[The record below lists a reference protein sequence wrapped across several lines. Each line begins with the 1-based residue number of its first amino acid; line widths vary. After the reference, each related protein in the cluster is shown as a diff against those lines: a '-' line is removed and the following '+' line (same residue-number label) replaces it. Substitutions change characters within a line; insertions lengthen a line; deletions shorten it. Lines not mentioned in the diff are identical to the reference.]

1 MDSGFQVLVS
11 SLCQW
16 NVDSGFRGRIPIVS
30 GILTMLT
37 VVINA
42 LVQQEEM
49 VTVITFLHYI
59 SV

>member
-1 MDSGFQVLVS
+1 MKG
-11 SLCQW
+11 
-16 NVDSGFRGRIPIVS
+16 
-30 GILTMLT
+30 LTMLT

-49 VTVITFLHYI
+49 VTVITCFYYNI